1 MAGPSLSNRSS
12 NSVARS
18 LTRRYLASLGA
29 VAFMAIGGQVLIHK
43 QLVRQE
49 SDLKIIRVAQERQTI
64 CQRLLKE
71 VLRASLMPT
80 QSLSTDERTA
90 MTELI
95 TQWKTSRTTLYS
107 NMETMVSSGEMTEV
121 NALFKQLEPSSKE
134 ILGSAQRLIDR
145 QPTVS
150 PLGTPTEILRN
161 RIRPPKLIQA
171 ERDFTQITDEM
182 IRWYSQK
189 VKTNVSQLKLLES
202 ALLGGTLLLLLLE
215 GLLIFRPA
223 VERLRST
230 LHQLSE
236 ALSQV
241 TLEQAKSEKLL
252 LNILPSP
259 IADRLKISSEA
270 IADGFAEVTVL
281 FADIV
286 GFTELSSRLSPK
298 DLVHRLNE
306 IFSAFDALADK
317 HGLEK
322 IKTIGDAY
330 MVVGGLPEPRA
341 DHAIAMAHFAI
352 DMRSALQQINQT
364 LGESIDIR
372 IGMNSGPVVAGVIG
386 TKKFIYDLWGDAVN
400 VASRM
405 ESHGK
410 PGEIHV
416 SEATYEK
423 IRSHFQLESRGTVH
437 IKGKGDMQTYWL
449 RDEIP
454 IKTAMTDVTPIA

>member
-1 MAGPSLSNRSS
+1 MADPSLSHRSS

-18 LTRRYLASLGA
+18 ITHRYLASLGA
-29 VAFMAIGGQVLIHK
+29 VALLAIVGQVLIQN
-43 QLVRQE
+43 QLARQD
-49 SDLKIIRVAQERQTI
+49 SDLKIIRIAQERQTL

-71 VLRASLMPT
+71 MISASLIPT
-80 QSLSTDERTA
+80 QSLSTNDRA
-90 MTELI
+90 SMTELI
-95 TQWKTSRTTLYS
+95 TQWKASRATLYS
-107 NMETMVSSGEMTEV
+107 NMETMVSSQEMVEL

-134 ILGSAQRLIDR
+134 ILGSAQRLVDR
-145 QPTVS
+145 TSVADRVGKPGE
-150 PLGTPTEILRN
+150 LLRD
-161 RIRPPKLIQA
+161 RVRPPKLIQA
-171 ERDFTQITDEM
+171 EREFTQITDEM

-189 VKTNVSQLKLLES
+189 VKTNVSQLKILES
-202 ALLGGTLLLLLLE
+202 VLLVGTLLLLLLE
-215 GLLIFRPA
+215 GLFIFRPA
-223 VERLRST
+223 VERLKSS
-230 LHQLSE
+230 LHKLSD
-236 ALSQV
+236 ALTQV

-259 IADRLKISSEA
+259 IADRLKISSDA

-341 DHAIAMAHFAI
+341 DHAIAMAHFAM

-372 IGMNSGPVVAGVIG
+372 IGINSGPVVAGVIG

-416 SEATYEK
+416 SDATYQK

-437 IKGKGDMQTYWL
+437 IKGKGNMQTYWL

-454 IKTAMTDVTPIA
+454 ATTAMTAMAPIA

>member
-1 MAGPSLSNRSS
+1 MTVPSSS
-12 NSVARS
+12 TRITRS
-18 LTRRYLASLGA
+18 LTRRYLVSLAA
-29 VAFMAIGGQVLIHK
+29 VALMAIGGQYLIQK
-43 QLVRQE
+43 QLARQE
-49 SDLKIIRVAQERQTI
+49 SDLRIIRIAQERQTI

-71 VLRASLMPT
+71 VLGVALSPNP
-80 QSLSTDERTA
+80 SLSIEERQTITDQ
-90 MTELI
+90 MK
-95 TQWKTSRTTLYS
+95 QWRDSREVLRD
-107 NMETMVSSGEMTEV
+107 NMMVMVSSEEMPELDR
-121 NALFKQLEPSSKE
+121 LFVQLEPASKE
-134 ILGSAQRLIDR
+134 ILGTAQSILDQPSNTTVRRTMRDRLQNR
-145 QPTVS
+145 VR
-150 PLGTPTEILRN
+150 TPKMIA
-161 RIRPPKLIQA
+161 A
-171 ERDFTQITDEM
+171 EREFSAITDEM

-189 VKTNVSQLKLLES
+189 VTTNLSQLKRLES
-202 ALLGGTLLLLLLE
+202 VLLGGTLLLLLVE

-223 VERLRST
+223 VKRLRSS
-230 LHQLSE
+230 LHALSE

-241 TLEQAKSEKLL
+241 QIEQEKSEKLL

-259 IADRLKISSEA
+259 IVDRLKLSSEA
-270 IADGFAEVTVL
+270 IADGFAEATVL

-298 DLVHRLNE
+298 ELVHRLNE
-306 IFSAFDALADK
+306 IFSAFDALVEK

-330 MVVGGLPEPRA
+330 MVVGGLPEPRS
-341 DHAIAMAHFAI
+341 DHAIAMAQFAI
-352 DMRSALQQINQT
+352 EMRSELQRINEV

-416 SEATYEK
+416 SETTYQK
-423 IRSHFQLESRGTVH
+423 LRSHFHLESRGAVY
-437 IKGKGDMQTYWL
+437 IKGKGDMETYWL
-449 RDEIP
+449 RDEIL
-454 IKTAMTDVTPIA
+454 

>member
-1 MAGPSLSNRSS
+1 MLGSSSSQAVTRSI
-12 NSVARS
+12 
-18 LTRRYLASLGA
+18 TRRYLASLGA
-29 VAFMAIGGQVLIHK
+29 VAVMAIGGQILIQK

-49 SDLKIIRVAQERQTI
+49 SDLKIIRIAQERQTI

-71 VLRASLMPT
+71 VVSASLPPDRT
-80 QSLSTDERTA
+80 LSTDERQT
-90 MTELI
+90 MTDLI
-95 TQWKTSRTTLYS
+95 KQWKDSRAVLRD
-107 NMETMVSSGEMTEV
+107 NMMTMVSSDEMSELDR
-121 NALFKQLEPSSKE
+121 LFVQLEPASKE
-134 ILGSAQRLIDR
+134 ILGTAQRLVDR
-145 QPTVS
+145 PSNVVS
-150 PLGTPTEILRN
+150 GSPGERLRD
-161 RIRPPKLIQA
+161 RIRTPKLLKA
-171 ERDFTQITDEM
+171 EREFTQITDEM
-182 IRWYSQK
+182 IQWYSQK
-189 VKTNVSQLKLLES
+189 VKTNVSQLKTLES

-215 GLLIFRPA
+215 GLLIFKPA
-223 VERLRST
+223 VDRLRST
-230 LHQLSE
+230 LNQLSQ

-241 TLEQAKSEKLL
+241 KTEQEKSEKLL

-259 IADRLKISSEA
+259 IADRLKLSSDA
-270 IADGFAEVTVL
+270 IADGFAEATVL

-286 GFTELSSRLSPK
+286 GFTELSSRLSPQ

-341 DHAIAMAHFAI
+341 DHAIAMAQFAM

-372 IGMNSGPVVAGVIG
+372 IGINSGPVVAGVIG

-416 SEATYEK
+416 SETTYQK
-423 IRSHFQLESRGTVH
+423 LRSHFQLESRGTIH
-437 IKGKGDMQTYWL
+437 IKGKGEMQTYWL

-454 IKTAMTDVTPIA
+454 MPQKSVSIA

>member
-1 MAGPSLSNRSS
+1 MTAPSSS
-12 NSVARS
+12 IGITRS

-29 VAFMAIGGQVLIHK
+29 VALMAIGGQVLIQR
-43 QLVRQE
+43 QLARQD
-49 SDLKIIRVAQERQTI
+49 SDLKIIRIAQERQTI

-71 VLRASLMPT
+71 VLGVALSPNP
-80 QSLSTDERTA
+80 SLSSDERQA
-90 MTELI
+90 IADQMK
-95 TQWKTSRTTLYS
+95 QWKDSRGVLRD
-107 NMETMVSSGEMTEV
+107 NMMAMVSSDEMPELDR
-121 NALFKQLEPSSKE
+121 LFIQLEPASKE
-134 ILGSAQRLIDR
+134 ILGTAQSILD
-145 QPTVS
+145 QPTNLNT
-150 PLGTPTEILRN
+150 PGTLRDRLQN
-161 RIRPPKLIQA
+161 RVRTPKMIAA
-171 ERDFTQITDEM
+171 EREFSRITDEM

-189 VKTNVSQLKLLES
+189 VKTNVAQLKTLEA

-215 GLLIFRPA
+215 GIFIFRPA
-223 VERLRST
+223 VERLRSS
-230 LHQLSE
+230 LKALSQ

-241 TLEQAKSEKLL
+241 QIEQGKSEKLL

-259 IADRLKISSEA
+259 IVDRLKLSSEA
-270 IADGFAEVTVL
+270 IADGFAEATVL

-286 GFTELSSRLSPK
+286 GFTELSSRLSPQQ
-298 DLVHRLNE
+298 LVHRLNE
-306 IFSAFDALADK
+306 IFSAFDALVEK

-341 DHAIAMAHFAI
+341 DHAIAMAQFAI
-352 DMRSALQQINQT
+352 DMRSELQRINDV

-372 IGMNSGPVVAGVIG
+372 IGINSGPVVAGVIG

-416 SEATYEK
+416 SESTYEK
-423 IRSHFQLESRGTVH
+423 LRSHFHLESRGIVH

-449 RDEIP
+449 RDEIL
-454 IKTAMTDVTPIA
+454 TR